1 MKKLVAIG
9 AFFLAFSVLSTIP
22 AAWASAIVQRG
33 SQGESRTLMGHVLS
47 AQSEPLQKAI
57 VYLKNTKTLAIKT
70 YTSEADGSYRFPGLA
85 ANVDYEVYAEH
96 EGTRSDVKT
105 LSGFDSRK
113 QVTITLKV
121 HSK

>member
-1 MKKLVAIG
+1 MKRLTTIAAIL
-9 AFFLAFSVLSTIP
+9 LAFGALLAVPTAGATAFI
-22 AAWASAIVQRG
+22 QRG
-33 SQGESRTLMGHVLS
+33 AQGEARTLVGHVVDDRE
-47 AQSEPLQKAI
+47 QPLQKAI
-57 VYLKNTKTLAIKT
+57 VYLKNTKTLTIKT
-70 YTSEADGSYRFPGLA
+70 YISEADGSYRFPGLA

-96 EGTRSDVKT
+96 AGTRSDVKT

>member
-1 MKKLVAIG
+1 MQDFSTEVKKAADAGKCFDTAMKEVKLPKYEKWG
-9 AFFLAFSVLSTIP
+9 NY
-22 AAWASAIVQRG
+22 
-33 SQGESRTLMGHVLS
+33 E
-47 AQSEPLQKAI
+47 
-57 VYLKNTKTLAIKT
+57 N
-70 YTSEADGSYRFPGLA
+70 GLA

-96 EGTRSDVKT
+96 AGTRSDVKT